1 MNQLKQR
8 EKRRIYGL
16 DSLRF
21 AAFLMVFLFHSSE
34 AFFFG
39 FLGVDFFFVLSSFL
53 LTYLAFTEIEKT
65 GEFSRKNFFL
75 RRVLRIFPLYYLVVF
90 FSFVLLPFLAE
101 KAGVAITLPEKE
113 FYFWTFLSN
122 YDNSQYLLPL
132 KFLWSIAV
140 EEQFY
145 LLFLLLS
152 LSFRKHF
159 WYIISF
165 LLLVYVVFMI
175 SEDYFGWERYKSV
188 LLHLVNFAFGM
199 AAGYLFYLGRINIKK
214 RILLP
219 GLLLSF
225 ILLFPTVRIPILF
238 NLLLS
243 LFFVLLIFSITYFGK
258 KLARTHIF
266 RLSEYLG
273 KYTYGL
279 YVYSGF
285 VIVFFNKFLS
295 LHSRALSMLLEFIF
309 LLIVAFLSYHLY
321 EKHFLKLKKYF
332 RKV

>member
-1 MNQLKQR
+1 
-8 EKRRIYGL
+8 
-16 DSLRF
+16 
-21 AAFLMVFLFHSSE
+21 MVFLFHSSE
-34 AFFFG
+34 IFFFG

-65 GEFSRKNFFL
+65 GSFSRRNFFL
-75 RRVLRIFPLYYLVVF
+75 RRVLRIFPLYYLIVF
-90 FSFVLLPFLAE
+90 FSFVILPFLAE
-101 KAGVAITLPEKE
+101 KAGIAITLPEKE
-113 FYFWTFLSN
+113 WYFWTFLSN
-122 YDNSQYLLPL
+122 YDNSHYLLPL

-152 LSFRKHF
+152 IFFRKHF
-159 WYIISF
+159 WYIIGS
-165 LLLVYVVFMI
+165 LLLGYVIFMI
-175 SEDYFGWERYKSV
+175 SEGYFGWERYKSV
-188 LLHLVNFAFGM
+188 FLHLVNFAFGM
-199 AAGYLFYLGRINIKK
+199 AAGYLFYLGRLKFKK

-225 ILLFPTVRIPILF
+225 ILLFPTVKIAILF

-243 LFFVLLIFSITYFGK
+243 LFFVLLIFSITHFGQ
-258 KLARTHIF
+258 KLARNYIF
-266 RLSEYLG
+266 RITEYLG

-285 VIVFFNKFLS
+285 IIVFFNKLLSPGSRILIILIALIALFL
-295 LHSRALSMLLEFIF
+295 
-309 LLIVAFLSYHLY
+309 VAFLSYHLY